1 MAFKETWAYAEK
13 MKEMFPGYRATNLP
27 VMNGRS
33 WPRDIVC
40 TEMPALVVNINPD
53 LTQFPMLQ
61 GTTTQ

>member
-1 MAFKETWAYAEK
+1 MKK
-13 MKEMFPGYRATNLP
+13 MKEVFPGYRATNLP

-40 TEMPALVVNINPD
+40 TEMPALVVNIHPD